1 MSAAFAFWPQFGMVA
16 RCMALMLPPYFV
28 LLLMVGFERRHDCI
42 GHLERWLAE
51 SADPGTAL
59 DRAH

>member
-1 MSAAFAFWPQFGMVA
+1 
-16 RCMALMLPPYFV
+16 MLPPLF

-42 GHLERWLAE
+42 GHLERWLAK